1 MVDILVEHINQLNMT
16 IQNIFQLNQQ
26 SVYQLRDEFNET
38 MQVMQQNIASN
49 DLTLRAIKESSQNG
63 SSCSK

>member
-26 SVYQLRDEFNET
+26 NIYQLRDEFNET
-38 MQVMQQNIASN
+38 MQVMQQNIALN